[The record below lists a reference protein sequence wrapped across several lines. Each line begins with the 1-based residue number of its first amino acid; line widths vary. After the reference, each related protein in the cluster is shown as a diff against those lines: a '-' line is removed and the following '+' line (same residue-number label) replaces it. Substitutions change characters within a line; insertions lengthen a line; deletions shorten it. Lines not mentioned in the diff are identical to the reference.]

1 MALEVLKPTEEELS
15 DKAVSQFYEAFYSC
29 IENAKSPL
37 GDFLFNELQQG
48 EKTIY
53 NKTVRET
60 KIFDGNFLDV
70 VIGAYPSLLKICRDP
85 KKTLAYMQEVVAM
98 EKAKKVD
105 SESIRHLASHT
116 QYIRD
121 INEQNEVIPS
131 KILSTYAEDN
141 IGIYENRFI
150 KSLINRVIVF
160 LDTRLKLMDENLES
174 ISADEIRYKNNIKLS
189 HRKIDL
195 EMNIKISNEILDET
209 QKARELFDKT
219 KNALDKYRALKGTG
233 LYQAVAKLKD
243 VVPPIMKTNIILHN
257 PDFKIAYNLWLYIDR
272 TTEVGYNV
280 QSDEKTNDDDDVIL
294 NDFNHIGVFLIND
307 LMHQRG
313 IQSLEAFEG
322 EKNVRELKH
331 DDITKYEL
339 EPKDIKLSH
348 QEISE
353 YLLSRISEIF
363 EEKYKESLS
372 QGLSYEMSVK
382 RVFREMI
389 DVLNRIYPN
398 LFGVNTEDMKKTPE
412 LLEILKRKQ
421 RVMKLIREQKQIDL
435 NKMDRETQTLDTNIK
450 NLEDYLKR
458 QEERQKER
466 ERKEAIRLEK
476 LRLQEEKRKAREEKR
491 KEAERLKAEK
501 ERIKAEQERLKEE
514 ERLKKEEEERLKKEE
529 EERLKKE
536 AEKRTEEQKEEL
548 LVEPS
553 LLDEKTKETSKP
565 DDEYAKLKSRK
576 SQTTI
581 KNKYLEDLDEDVVLR
596 YSEDELVENNREN
609 FAYDEDIDNDV
620 IIRFD
625 ENEVIENILV
635 KEQAAKKAKALARS
649 NIKDSKGISKDKTKK
664 VPKGRKSIYIDDV
677 KRGHKPLRKNR
688 VNKHAH

>member
-15 DKAVSQFYEAFYSC
+15 DKAVSQFYEAFYSW

-233 LYQAVAKLKD
+233 LYQAVAKFKD

-313 IQSLEAFEG
+313 IQSLEAFDG

-389 DVLNRIYPN
+389 DVLNHIYPN

-514 ERLKKEEEERLKKEE
+514 ERLKKEE
-529 EERLKKE
+529 
-536 AEKRTEEQKEEL
+536 EKRTEEQKEEL

-688 VNKHAH
+688 VNKHAR

>member
-313 IQSLEAFEG
+313 TQSLEAFDG

-514 ERLKKEEEERLKKEE
+514 ERLKKEEEER
-529 EERLKKE
+529 RKKE

>member
-294 NDFNHIGVFLIND
+294 NDFNQIGVFLIND

-313 IQSLEAFEG
+313 IQSLEAFDG

-450 NLEDYLKR
+450 NLEGYLKR

-529 EERLKKE
+529 
-536 AEKRTEEQKEEL
+536 EKRTEEQKEEL

-688 VNKHAH
+688 VNKHAR

>member
-514 ERLKKEEEERLKKEE
+514 ERLKKEEEERLKKE
-529 EERLKKE
+529 

-635 KEQAAKKAKALARS
+635 KEQVAKKAKALARS

-688 VNKHAH
+688 VNKHAR

>member
-313 IQSLEAFEG
+313 IQSLEAFDG

-435 NKMDRETQTLDTNIK
+435 NKMDRETKTLDTNIK

-529 EERLKKE
+529 
-536 AEKRTEEQKEEL
+536 EKRTEEQKEEL

-688 VNKHAH
+688 VNKHAR

>member
-141 IGIYENRFI
+141 IDIYENRFI

-313 IQSLEAFEG
+313 IQSLEAFDG

-491 KEAERLKAEK
+491 KEAEKLKAEK

-529 EERLKKE
+529 
-536 AEKRTEEQKEEL
+536 EKRTEEQKEEL

-688 VNKHAH
+688 VNKHAR

>member
-160 LDTRLKLMDENLES
+160 LDTRLKLMDEKLES

-219 KNALDKYRALKGTG
+219 KNALDKYRVLKGTG

-353 YLLSRISEIF
+353 YLLSRISEMF
-363 EEKYKESLS
+363 EEKYKESLA

-501 ERIKAEQERLKEE
+501 ERVKAEQERLKEE
-514 ERLKKEEEERLKKEE
+514 ERLKKEEE
-529 EERLKKE
+529 
-536 AEKRTEEQKEEL
+536 KRSEEQKEEL
-548 LVEPS
+548 LVETS

-576 SQTTI
+576 SRTTI
-581 KNKYLEDLDEDVVLR
+581 RNKYLEDLDDDVVLR

-649 NIKDSKGISKDKTKK
+649 NVKDSKGISKDKTKK

-688 VNKHAH
+688 VNKHAR

>member
-280 QSDEKTNDDDDVIL
+280 QADEKTNDDDDVIL

-313 IQSLEAFEG
+313 IQSLEAFDG

-529 EERLKKE
+529 E
-536 AEKRTEEQKEEL
+536 KRTEEQKEEL

-688 VNKHAH
+688 VNKHAR

>member
-189 HRKIDL
+189 HCKIDL

-313 IQSLEAFEG
+313 IQSLEAFDG

-529 EERLKKE
+529 E
-536 AEKRTEEQKEEL
+536 KRTEEQKEEL

-565 DDEYAKLKSRK
+565 HDEYAKLKSRK

-688 VNKHAH
+688 VNKHAR

>member
-60 KIFDGNFLDV
+60 KIFDGNFLDI

-121 INEQNEVIPS
+121 INAQNEVIPS

-233 LYQAVAKLKD
+233 LYQAVAKFKD

-313 IQSLEAFEG
+313 IQSLEAFDG

-529 EERLKKE
+529 E
-536 AEKRTEEQKEEL
+536 KRTEEQKEEL

-688 VNKHAH
+688 VNKHAR

>member
-233 LYQAVAKLKD
+233 LYQAVAKFKD

-313 IQSLEAFEG
+313 IQSLEAFDG

-458 QEERQKER
+458 QAERQKER
-466 ERKEAIRLEK
+466 ERKEALRLEK

-514 ERLKKEEEERLKKEE
+514 ERLKKE
-529 EERLKKE
+529 

-565 DDEYAKLKSRK
+565 YDEYAKLKSRK

-688 VNKHAH
+688 VNKHAR

>member
-313 IQSLEAFEG
+313 IRSLEAFDG

-529 EERLKKE
+529 E
-536 AEKRTEEQKEEL
+536 KRTEEQKEEL
-548 LVEPS
+548 PVEPS
-553 LLDEKTKETSKP
+553 LLDEKTKETFKS

-688 VNKHAH
+688 VNKHAR

>member
-60 KIFDGNFLDV
+60 RIFDGNFLDV

-313 IQSLEAFEG
+313 IQSLEAFDG

-412 LLEILKRKQ
+412 LLEMLKRKQ

-529 EERLKKE
+529 
-536 AEKRTEEQKEEL
+536 EKRTEEQKEEL

-688 VNKHAH
+688 VNKHAR

>member
-233 LYQAVAKLKD
+233 LYQAVVKLKD

-313 IQSLEAFEG
+313 IQSLEAFDG

-514 ERLKKEEEERLKKEE
+514 ERLKKEEEERLKKE
-529 EERLKKE
+529 K
-536 AEKRTEEQKEEL
+536 EKRTEEQKEEL
-548 LVEPS
+548 PVEPS

-565 DDEYAKLKSRK
+565 DDEYAKFKSRK

-688 VNKHAH
+688 VNKHAR

>member
-233 LYQAVAKLKD
+233 LYQAVAKFKD

-257 PDFKIAYNLWLYIDR
+257 PNFKIAYNLWLYIDR

-313 IQSLEAFEG
+313 IQSLEAFDG

-514 ERLKKEEEERLKKEE
+514 ERLKKEEE
-529 EERLKKE
+529 
-536 AEKRTEEQKEEL
+536 KRTEEQKEEL

-688 VNKHAH
+688 VNKHAR

>member
-313 IQSLEAFEG
+313 IQSLEAFDG

-529 EERLKKE
+529 E
-536 AEKRTEEQKEEL
+536 KRTEEQKEEL

-581 KNKYLEDLDEDVVLR
+581 KNKYLEDFDEDVVLR

-688 VNKHAH
+688 VNKHAR

>member
-233 LYQAVAKLKD
+233 LYQAVVKLKD

-313 IQSLEAFEG
+313 IQSLEAFDG

-529 EERLKKE
+529 E
-536 AEKRTEEQKEEL
+536 KRTEEQKEEL
-548 LVEPS
+548 PVEPS

-688 VNKHAH
+688 VNKHAR

>member
-160 LDTRLKLMDENLES
+160 LDTRLELMDENLES

-233 LYQAVAKLKD
+233 LYQAVAKFKD

-313 IQSLEAFEG
+313 IQSLEAFDG

-458 QEERQKER
+458 QAERQKER
-466 ERKEAIRLEK
+466 ERKEALRLEK

-514 ERLKKEEEERLKKEE
+514 ERLKKEEEERLKKE
-529 EERLKKE
+529 

-565 DDEYAKLKSRK
+565 YDEYAKLKSRK

>member
-313 IQSLEAFEG
+313 IQSLEAFDG

-398 LFGVNTEDMKKTPE
+398 LFGVNTEDMKKTHE

-529 EERLKKE
+529 
-536 AEKRTEEQKEEL
+536 EKRTEEQKEEL

-688 VNKHAH
+688 VNKHAR

>member
-313 IQSLEAFEG
+313 IQSLEAFDG

-412 LLEILKRKQ
+412 LLEMLKRKQ

-501 ERIKAEQERLKEE
+501 ERIKAEQERLK
-514 ERLKKEEEERLKKEE
+514 EEERLKKEE

-688 VNKHAH
+688 VNKHAR

>member
-322 EKNVRELKH
+322 EKNVCELKH

-450 NLEDYLKR
+450 NLKDYLKR

-501 ERIKAEQERLKEE
+501 ERIKAEQERLK
-514 ERLKKEEEERLKKEE
+514 EEERLKKEE

>member
-313 IQSLEAFEG
+313 IQSLEAFDG

-476 LRLQEEKRKAREEKR
+476 LRLQEEKRKARDEKR

-514 ERLKKEEEERLKKEE
+514 ERLKKEEE
-529 EERLKKE
+529 
-536 AEKRTEEQKEEL
+536 KRTEEQKEEL
-548 LVEPS
+548 PVEPS

-688 VNKHAH
+688 VNKHAR

>member
-60 KIFDGNFLDV
+60 KIFDGNFLDI

-313 IQSLEAFEG
+313 IRTLEAFDG

-514 ERLKKEEEERLKKEE
+514 ERLKKEEEERLKKE
-529 EERLKKE
+529 

-688 VNKHAH
+688 VNKHAR

>member
-514 ERLKKEEEERLKKEE
+514 ERLKKEEEERLKKE
-529 EERLKKE
+529 

-649 NIKDSKGISKDKTKK
+649 NIKDSKEISKDKTKK
-664 VPKGRKSIYIDDV
+664 VPKRRKSIYIDDV

>member
-85 KKTLAYMQEVVAM
+85 KKTLAYMQELVAM

-514 ERLKKEEEERLKKEE
+514 ERLKKEEEERLKKE
-529 EERLKKE
+529 

-688 VNKHAH
+688 VNKHAR

>member
-48 EKTIY
+48 EKIIY

-313 IQSLEAFEG
+313 IQSLEAFDG

-389 DVLNRIYPN
+389 DVLNCIYPN

-412 LLEILKRKQ
+412 LLEMLKRKQ

-529 EERLKKE
+529 
-536 AEKRTEEQKEEL
+536 EKRTEEQKEEL

-688 VNKHAH
+688 VNKHAR

>member
-209 QKARELFDKT
+209 QKERELFDKT

-313 IQSLEAFEG
+313 IQSLEAFDG

-412 LLEILKRKQ
+412 LLEMLKRKQ

-529 EERLKKE
+529 
-536 AEKRTEEQKEEL
+536 EKRTEEQKEEL

-688 VNKHAH
+688 VNKHAR

>member
-313 IQSLEAFEG
+313 IQSLEAFDG

-363 EEKYKESLS
+363 EEKYEESLS

-529 EERLKKE
+529 E
-536 AEKRTEEQKEEL
+536 KRTEEQKEEL
-548 LVEPS
+548 PVEPS

-688 VNKHAH
+688 VNKHAR

>member
-514 ERLKKEEEERLKKEE
+514 ERLKKEEEERLKKE
-529 EERLKKE
+529 

-688 VNKHAH
+688 VNKHAR

>member
-280 QSDEKTNDDDDVIL
+280 QSDEKTKDDDDVIL

-313 IQSLEAFEG
+313 IQSLEAFDG

-529 EERLKKE
+529 E
-536 AEKRTEEQKEEL
+536 KRTEEQKEEL
-548 LVEPS
+548 PVEPS

-664 VPKGRKSIYIDDV
+664 FPKGRKSIYIDDV

-688 VNKHAH
+688 VNKHAR

>member
-53 NKTVRET
+53 NKIVRET

-313 IQSLEAFEG
+313 IQSLEAFDG

-412 LLEILKRKQ
+412 LLEMLKRKQ

-466 ERKEAIRLEK
+466 EIKEAIRLEK

-529 EERLKKE
+529 
-536 AEKRTEEQKEEL
+536 EKRTEEQKEEL

-688 VNKHAH
+688 VNKHAR

>member
-160 LDTRLKLMDENLES
+160 LDTRLELMDENLES

-233 LYQAVAKLKD
+233 LYQAVAKFKD

-313 IQSLEAFEG
+313 IQSLEAFDG

-458 QEERQKER
+458 QAERQKER
-466 ERKEAIRLEK
+466 ERKEALRLEK

-514 ERLKKEEEERLKKEE
+514 ERLKKEEEERLKKE
-529 EERLKKE
+529 

-565 DDEYAKLKSRK
+565 YDEYAKLKSRK

-688 VNKHAH
+688 VNKHAR

>member
-60 KIFDGNFLDV
+60 KIFDENFLDV

-313 IQSLEAFEG
+313 IQSLEAFDG

-529 EERLKKE
+529 E
-536 AEKRTEEQKEEL
+536 KRTEEQKEEL

-688 VNKHAH
+688 VNKHAR

>member
-48 EKTIY
+48 EKKIY

-70 VIGAYPSLLKICRDP
+70 VIGSYPSLLKICRDP

-233 LYQAVAKLKD
+233 LYQAVAKFKD

-313 IQSLEAFEG
+313 IQSLEAFDG

-529 EERLKKE
+529 E
-536 AEKRTEEQKEEL
+536 KRTEEQKEEL

-688 VNKHAH
+688 VNKHAR

>member
-313 IQSLEAFEG
+313 IQSLEAFDG

-421 RVMKLIREQKQIDL
+421 RVMKRIREQKQIDL

-501 ERIKAEQERLKEE
+501 ERIKAEQERLK
-514 ERLKKEEEERLKKEE
+514 EEERLKKEE

-688 VNKHAH
+688 VNKHAR

>member
-501 ERIKAEQERLKEE
+501 EGIKAEQERLK
-514 ERLKKEEEERLKKEE
+514 EEERLKKEE

>member
-121 INEQNEVIPS
+121 INAQNEVIPS

-313 IQSLEAFEG
+313 IQSLEAFDG

-476 LRLQEEKRKAREEKR
+476 LRLKEEKRKAREEKR

-501 ERIKAEQERLKEE
+501 ERIKAEQERLK
-514 ERLKKEEEERLKKEE
+514 EEERLKKEE

-688 VNKHAH
+688 VNKHAR

>member
-313 IQSLEAFEG
+313 IQSLEAFDG

-529 EERLKKE
+529 E
-536 AEKRTEEQKEEL
+536 KRTEEQKEEL

-581 KNKYLEDLDEDVVLR
+581 KNKYLEDLYEDVVLR

-688 VNKHAH
+688 VNKHAR

>member
-233 LYQAVAKLKD
+233 LYQAVAKFKD

-313 IQSLEAFEG
+313 IQSLEVFDG

-458 QEERQKER
+458 QAERQKER
-466 ERKEAIRLEK
+466 ERKEALRLEK

-514 ERLKKEEEERLKKEE
+514 ERLKKEEEERLKKE
-529 EERLKKE
+529 

-565 DDEYAKLKSRK
+565 YDEYAKLKSRK

-688 VNKHAH
+688 VNKHAR